1 MKREHKIE
9 GEQEEINY
17 LSHHGLYGELLL
29 LPVVKMDVLGCTFV
43 KELLFSS
50 RNTLLRNLTV
60 LQTTLGEASASHNMD
75 HNLLTSNLLSNTTN
89 IQMHVAFLA

>member
-1 MKREHKIE
+1 MGGGGTATESDMKREHKIE

-50 RNTLLRNLTV
+50 RNTL
-60 LQTTLGEASASHNMD
+60 
-75 HNLLTSNLLSNTTN
+75 
-89 IQMHVAFLA
+89 